1 MQVHIKAE
9 LYFLGVHDCNFYR
22 DLADGTNAVLFD
34 LPLSFHKMFQV
45 TEKLWFAFYP
55 VLSYSVLPHHCFFL
69 FGAK

>member
-45 TEKLWFAFYP
+45 TEKL
-55 VLSYSVLPHHCFFL
+55 
-69 FGAK
+69 